1 MSNGLISLI
10 KDLYPTE
17 DTIPLHRPKFLGN
30 EKKYL
35 EEAIHSSYVSS
46 IGPFVNEFES
56 KLENFIGIKNV
67 ILTIN
72 GTSALHIALQL
83 AGVKRNTEVITQSL
97 TFVATCNAIHYCN
110 AHPIFIDVDK
120 KTLGLSA
127 EALEKFLREHCILKD
142 DGKCWNKS
150 TNRQVVCCLP
160 MHSFGF
166 AVEIDKI
173 KNICKNYNLKLVE
186 DAAESMGSY
195 YKGLHL
201 GSYGDF
207 GVLSFNGNKIIT
219 SGSGGAIITNDDKLA
234 SRARHVTTTARINH
248 KWNIE
253 HDEIGYNYRL
263 ANINAAIG
271 LAQLENIEYFIE
283 NKREVARRYQEYS
296 KKNNIEI
303 VIENQDSL
311 ANYWLNILITKDKEE
326 RDSILKDTHDNKII
340 TRPAWT
346 PMHMLPMNKSSQFS
360 ALDNTEFL
368 FNRIV
373 SLPSSATDD

>member
-1 MSNGLISLI
+1 
-10 KDLYPTE
+10 
-17 DTIPLHRPKFLGN
+17 
-30 EKKYL
+30 
-35 EEAIHSSYVSS
+35 
-46 IGPFVNEFES
+46 
-56 KLENFIGIKNV
+56 
-67 ILTIN
+67 
-72 GTSALHIALQL
+72 
-83 AGVKRNTEVITQSL
+83 
-97 TFVATCNAIHYCN
+97 
-110 AHPIFIDVDK
+110 
-120 KTLGLSA
+120 
-127 EALEKFLREHCILKD
+127 
-142 DGKCWNKS
+142 
-150 TNRQVVCCLP
+150 